1 MSARSQ
7 ARLRALD
14 KKLTPEQKREVVKAA
29 MRKLLDHEKAG
40 SKKAKAALD
49 KIRAFK
55 PDSN

>member
-14 KKLTPEQKREVVKAA
+14 KKLNPEQKRALAKEA
-29 MRKLLDHEKAG
+29 MRRLLDHEKAG

-55 PDSN
+55 PD

>member
-1 MSARSQ
+1 MSVRSQ

-14 KKLTPEQKREVVKAA
+14 KKLTPEQKREVAKAA
-29 MRKLLDHEKAG
+29 MRKLLDAEKAG

-55 PDSN
+55 PD

>member
-7 ARLRALD
+7 ARLRAMD
-14 KKLTPEQKREVVKAA
+14 KKLTPEQKRKVVKEA
-29 MRKLLDHEKAG
+29 MRRLLAAEKQG